1 MARCPENRQGWRGRG
16 KAAQMA
22 AMSPDPDIAPHEVW
36 QRLYPPGS
44 FDPARADGHAAYWP
58 GTLPDGRQILQ
69 PIRAL
74 PGDGGRGVASL
85 IVNQAGFAVVDALAD
100 LMAGAARLHAP
111 EVVVGVPTL
120 GLGLAEGVARR
131 LGHGRYAALGTSRKF
146 WYDEGLSV
154 PLRSITSPG
163 SGPGSGPGISPGAGQ
178 KRLYL
183 DPRLRPLLARRRV
196 LVVDDVLST
205 GQSLASALALL
216 DLAGVRPVAAVFA
229 MLQGEG
235 WRAAAVPVAGAF
247 ATPLLRRRESGR
259 WVAA

>member
-1 MARCPENRQGWRGRG
+1 MAG
-16 KAAQMA
+16 
-22 AMSPDPDIAPHEVW
+22 MSPDPDIAPHEVW

-44 FDPARADGHAAYWP
+44 FDPARPDGHAAFWP

-111 EVVVGVPTL
+111 EVIVGVPTL

-154 PLRSITSPG
+154 PLRSVTSPG
-163 SGPGSGPGISPGAGQ
+163 EGQ

-183 DPRLRPLLARRRV
+183 DPRLRPLLAGRRV

-229 MLQGEG
+229 MLQGPG
-235 WRAAAVPVAGAF
+235 WRAAGVPVAGAF
-247 ATPLLRRRESGR
+247 ATPLLQRRESGR
-259 WVAA
+259 WVAAD

>member
-1 MARCPENRQGWRGRG
+1 
-16 KAAQMA
+16 
-22 AMSPDPDIAPHEVW
+22 MSPDPDIAPHEVW

-44 FDPARADGHAAYWP
+44 FDPGRADGHAAYWP

-100 LMAGAARLHAP
+100 LMAGAARQHAP

-131 LGHGRYAALGTSRKF
+131 LGHGRYVALGTSRKF

-163 SGPGSGPGISPGAGQ
+163 AGPGTHAAASQ

-183 DPRLRPLLARRRV
+183 DPRLRPLLAGRRV

-216 DLAGVRPVAAVFA
+216 GLAGVQPVAAVFA

-247 ATPLLRRRESGR
+247 ATPLLRRSESGR
-259 WVAA
+259 WVAAD

>member
-1 MARCPENRQGWRGRG
+1 MGACPPTPT
-16 KAAQMA
+16 
-22 AMSPDPDIAPHEVW
+22 SPRTRSGSTSI
-36 QRLYPPGS
+36 RYPPGS
-44 FDPARADGHAAYWP
+44 FDPARPDGHAAFWP

-74 PGDGGRGVASL
+74 PGGEGRGVASL
-85 IVNQAGFAVVDALAD
+85 IVNQAGFAVVDALVAE
-100 LMAGAARLHAP
+100 MARLAGPLAP

-131 LGHGRYAALGTSRKF
+131 LGHGRYLPLGTSRKF

-163 SGPGSGPGISPGAGQ
+163 AGQ

-183 DPRLRPLLARRRV
+183 DPRLLPLLAGRRV

-216 DLAGVRPVAAVFA
+216 GLVGVRPVGAVFA

-235 WRAAAVPVAGAF
+235 WRAAGVPVAGAF
-247 ATPLLRRRESGR
+247 ATPLLRRTESGR
-259 WVAA
+259 WVAADSFGA